1 MFQVSSRSFLQPT
14 HASRLGPVVSPRS
27 VALAVDALD
36 RPELARRRPLAPLHN
51 HEAFHAAR
59 AEVVLRQHAAHG
71 ATNDLFGAVAKEHVM
86 GVALLQTARVH
97 RVPVVQLLL
106 PLAPRETDE
115 VAIRDGHVVAVL
127 HVRHE
132 RRLVLALEQ
141 TRDFGR
147 EASDGLGRAEA
158 A

>member
-1 MFQVSSRSFLQPT
+1 
-14 HASRLGPVVSPRS
+14 
-27 VALAVDALD
+27 
-36 RPELARRRPLAPLHN
+36 
-51 HEAFHAAR
+51 
-59 AEVVLRQHAAHG
+59 
-71 ATNDLFGAVAKEHVM
+71 
-86 GVALLQTARVH
+86 
-97 RVPVVQLLL
+97 VPVVQLLL